1 MKVKLIEKKSNGIEY
16 QDLTL
21 NNVYQVIGLEAD
33 EYRIINDEGQ
43 PYLYPSDIF
52 IIVDPAEP
60 DDWLTEYGDDGER
73 YAYPPELGRVGFF
86 EDYFD
91 HDPEAMAVFRQYLA
105 KQRMLRSIASKAA

>member
-1 MKVKLIEKKSNGIEY
+1 MKVKLIKKKFDGIEY

-43 PYLYPSDIF
+43 PYLYPPDIF
-52 IIVDPAEP
+52 TVVDPTEP
-60 DDWLTEYGDDGER
+60 DDWITAYGEDGER
-73 YAYPPELGRVGFF
+73 YAYPPELHHVGFF

-91 HDPEAMAVFRQYLA
+91 DDPEAIAIFRQYLA
-105 KQRMLRSIASKAA
+105 KQRMLRSLTSKAA